1 MLHRRAPDEEWRKY
15 FAAHQAAGAETSYR
29 RRPAYPGSVDLL
41 GCFSLLRRVAPTLT
55 ALAFVFAINAAP
67 KPTTAVFNWAVQQRA
82 ASITHKVERV
92 LLPAVQPATA
102 QRSTQSPE
110 RHRPR

>member
-1 MLHRRAPDEEWRKY
+1 
-15 FAAHQAAGAETSYR
+15 
-29 RRPAYPGSVDLL
+29 VDLL

-55 ALAFVFAINAAP
+55 AFAFVFAIYADP

-82 ASITHKVERV
+82 ASMTHKLEKV
-92 LLPAVQPATA
+92 LLPAVQPATPHG
-102 QRSTQSPE
+102 STRSPE